1 MDNQVDLRQ
10 ELEFLENFI
19 SVSEK
24 QLNSLARGLEDYT
37 RALSVL
43 QDQNVG
49 TSTDTL
55 LSVGGGV
62 FVRGSVKPDAD
73 TLVSILFT
81 IIASKPM
88 LLRNVPACSTASF
101 AARAST
107 VNMTRFGF
115 ETLLIFFISSDKFLL
130 LCIRPA
136 SSLWWG

>member
-73 TLVSILFT
+73 TLVSIGSEIFIEENREKSTERLKNLIEEIRKSFEGLN
-81 IIASKPM
+81 IQRAEA
-88 LLRNVPACSTASF
+88 LR
-101 AARAST
+101 RY
-107 VNMTRFGF
+107 
-115 ETLLIFFISSDKFLL
+115 ELIVSAINQQQSEKNSDVT
-130 LCIRPA
+130 
-136 SSLWWG
+136 

>member
-73 TLVSILFT
+73 TLVSIGSEIFIEENREKSTERLKNLIEEIRKSFEGLNNQR
-81 IIASKPM
+81 AEA
-88 LLRNVPACSTASF
+88 LR
-101 AARAST
+101 RY
-107 VNMTRFGF
+107 
-115 ETLLIFFISSDKFLL
+115 ELIVSAINQQQSEKNSDVT
-130 LCIRPA
+130 
-136 SSLWWG
+136 

>member
-43 QDQNVG
+43 QDQDMAK
-49 TSTDTL
+49 STDTL

-62 FVRGSVKPDAD
+62 FVRGSVKPDSD
-73 TLVSILFT
+73 TLVSIGSEVFIEESREKSTERLKNLIEEIRKSFEGLNNQR
-81 IIASKPM
+81 AEA
-88 LLRNVPACSTASF
+88 LR
-101 AARAST
+101 RY
-107 VNMTRFGF
+107 
-115 ETLLIFFISSDKFLL
+115 ELIVSAINQQQAEKKSDV
-130 LCIRPA
+130 
-136 SSLWWG
+136 S

>member
-73 TLVSILFT
+73 TLVSIGSEIFIEENREKSTERLKNLIEEIRKSFEGLNNQR
-81 IIASKPM
+81 AEA
-88 LLRNVPACSTASF
+88 LR
-101 AARAST
+101 RY
-107 VNMTRFGF
+107 
-115 ETLLIFFISSDKFLL
+115 ELIVSAINQQQSEKNSDV
-130 LCIRPA
+130 
-136 SSLWWG
+136 S